1 MSSDVKASRTPGGF
15 FIHQEGEMATTVD
28 GQAKAGP
35 SPANEIP
42 ETGTAYLDGAFVPFG
57 EAKVSIATHALQ
69 YGTGVFEGIR
79 AYWREADEQLYVFRL
94 REHFERMHRSCR
106 IVRIG
111 LPGDPEELSAI
122 VLELLRRNTFRS
134 DVYIRP
140 LAYKAA
146 RVVKVA
152 LHGLRDGFGIYAFPM
167 GGYLPIGGL
176 AAHTT
181 SWRRV
186 ADEAIPARGKITGAY
201 VNTAL
206 AVDEATDHGA
216 EEAIFLTSGGH
227 VSEGGGS
234 NLYMIRE
241 GMLVTP
247 PVTEDILEGIT
258 RETIVALARELGY
271 PIVERPIDRT
281 ELFIADELFFCGT
294 GAQVAPCVT
303 VDGRTVGDGGIGP
316 VTKAI
321 GDRYFAI
328 ARGDDAA
335 HPEWRTAVYR

>member
-1 MSSDVKASRTPGGF
+1 MKGVPG
-15 FIHQEGEMATTVD
+15 
-28 GQAKAGP
+28 
-35 SPANEIP
+35 PANEIP
-42 ETGTAYLDGAFVPFG
+42 ESGTAYLDGAFVPFAD
-57 EAKVSIATHALQ
+57 AKVSIATHALQ

-79 AYWREADEQLYVFRL
+79 AYWNAPAEQLYVFRL
-94 REHFERMHRSCR
+94 REHFERMTRSCR

-111 LPGDPEELSAI
+111 LPGDADALSEI
-122 VLELLRRNTFRS
+122 LLELLRRNAFRS

-167 GGYLPIGGL
+167 GGYLSTGGL

-181 SWRRV
+181 SWRRIS
-186 ADEAIPARGKITGAY
+186 DEAIPARAKVSGAY
-201 VNTAL
+201 INTAL
-206 AVDEATDHGA
+206 AVDEATEHDA

-234 NLYMIRE
+234 NLFMVRDGALI
-241 GMLVTP
+241 TP
-247 PVTEDILEGIT
+247 PVTDDILEGIT
-258 RETIVALARELGY
+258 RQTVEDLARDLGY
-271 PIVERPIDRT
+271 AFVVRPIDRT

-294 GAQVAPCVT
+294 GAQVAPCVK
-303 VDGRTVGDGGIGP
+303 VDGRPVGGGTIGP
-316 VTKAI
+316 IATAI

-328 ARGDDAA
+328 ARGDDPA
-335 HPEWRTAVYR
+335 HPEWRTAVYPR